1 MLSSELSNENGIAGA
16 YDCSRAVGGCGRG
29 NFGVNTLK
37 AIHEEVL
44 E

>member
-1 MLSSELSNENGIAGA
+1 MSDVPLPMKPNG
-16 YDCSRAVGGCGRG
+16 SRG
-29 NFGVNTLK
+29 NFGVDTLK